1 MALADLLSPAGI
13 ARKLQLRSAPGLLGA
28 NLSNPFK
35 RTGGYLVVDIGSSSI
50 KLAEVVHG
58 PRGPRLTALGDR
70 RRCRRRSIQSNVI
83 QDEAPVVDAITAARR
98 ADRRRSRRPVIT
110 AVPGPAVIVKKVVL
124 PAQTGTA
131 IDSAV
136 LAEAQQLIPDSL
148 DNVNLDYQVIDWIED
163 GNKMEVLVVA
173 VKRDIINSYTAAI
186 RAAGLD
192 PAVVDV
198 DYFALENMFELNYD
212 TSEGGSVALVNIG
225 ARYSSINILKDGRST
240 FTGDVPVGG
249 AEFTDA
255 LVRQLGVSPSD
266 ADALKRGRGAA
277 NIAPADTEPILGS
290 VTEFIVEEV
299 QRALSFFWTAATD
312 EPLGA
317 VLLSGGPARMPG
329 LSAQLKERLDCEGRG
344 RRSVPSHDGRPSAS
358 IGRSSKRAG
367 RRWPSPSGSRPAVR
381 GTNDPHQPASDRRG
395 RARRRS
401 APADRDG
408 GARGGDGRPRAR
420 SSCTRC
426 RRPAA
431 RRRQPPLE
439 SGA

>member
-1 MALADLLSPAGI
+1 VGWGDDEEDVAVALPDLLNPAGL
-13 ARKLQLRSAPGLLGA
+13 ARKLQLGKLQNLLGA

-50 KLAEVVHG
+50 KLAEVFHGGSG
-58 PRGPRLTALGDR
+58 PRITALAQAPLPPTV
-70 RRCRRRSIQSNVI
+70 IQSNVI
-83 QDEAPVVDAITAARR
+83 QDEAPVVDAIKALIQRTGVQSKAA
-98 ADRRRSRRPVIT
+98 IT

-124 PAQTGTA
+124 PAQTGNA
-131 IDSAV
+131 VDAAV

-148 DNVNLDYQVIDWIED
+148 DNVHLDYQVVDWMED

-173 VKRDIINSYTAAI
+173 VKREIINSYTAAI

-212 TSEGGSVALVNIG
+212 AEGGSVALVNIG

-255 LVRQLGVSPSD
+255 LVRQLGVSPND

-277 NIAPADTEPILGS
+277 NIAPADAEPILGS

-317 VLLSGGPARMPG
+317 VLLSGGPSRMPG
-329 LSAQLKERLDCEGRG
+329 LSTQLKERLDTNVEVVDPF
-344 RRSVPSHDGRPSAS
+344 RRVTLDGRVD
-358 IGRSSKRAG
+358 RALIEE
-367 RRWPSPSGSRPAVR
+367 SGPALAVIV
-381 GTNDPHQPASDRRG
+381 GLAT
-395 RARRRS
+395 
-401 APADRDG
+401 
-408 GARGGDGRPRAR
+408 
-420 SSCTRC
+420 
-426 RRPAA
+426 RRP
-431 RRRQPPLE
+431 
-439 SGA
+439 GDK